1 MDGLL
6 SDNRPILFPLHFPIA
21 TLSPPLASVLLFLCK
36 PTFQYLFDLF
46 FKTFQQIYRPQNP
59 TFQIF
64 RWQPPSFLSP
74 THRQTPASNLR
85 LPGSFVF
92 SSAPHSSRFSRCGH
106 STQTDAPH
114 PSATRGCCGLHQ
126 FFIMCAARRK
136 FRSTRIFLA
145 SKSPCADKARNFCS
159 SSSVSGL
166 GKLPE

>member
-1 MDGLL
+1 MGYYPITALFFSHCTFQSLFVLL
-6 SDNRPILFPLHFPIA
+6 
-21 TLSPPLASVLLFLCK
+21 PLASGLLFLCE

-46 FKTFQQIYRPQNP
+46 FKTFQQICRPQNP

-74 THRQTPASNLR
+74 THRQAPASIIR

-106 STQTDAPH
+106 STQTGTSH
-114 PSATRGCCGLHQ
+114 PSATQGCCWLHQ
-126 FFIMCAARRK
+126 FFITWATSRR

-145 SKSPCADKARNFCS
+145 SRSPCADNSR
-159 SSSVSGL
+159 
-166 GKLPE
+166 

>member
-85 LPGSFVF
+85 LPGPFIF
-92 SSAPHSSRFSRCGH
+92 NSAPHSSKFLRCGH
-106 STQTDAPH
+106 STQTGTPH
-114 PSATRGCCGLHQ
+114 PSATRSCCGLHQ
-126 FFIMCAARRK
+126 FFIICATSRR
-136 FRSTRIFLA
+136 FRSIRTFLA
-145 SKSPCADKARNFCS
+145 SKSPFPARS
-159 SSSVSGL
+159 R
-166 GKLPE
+166 